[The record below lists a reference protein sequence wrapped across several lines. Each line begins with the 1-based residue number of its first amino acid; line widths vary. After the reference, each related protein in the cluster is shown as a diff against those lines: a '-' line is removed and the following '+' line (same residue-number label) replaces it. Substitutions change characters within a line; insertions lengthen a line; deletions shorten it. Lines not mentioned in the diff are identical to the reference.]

1 MADHSTL
8 KDLYS
13 PFIPNLTL
21 YKAKVIFTPKKN
33 KAKVIELEKKTI
45 VFSLFPLKIEMQAE

>member
-1 MADHSTL
+1 MLKYQSLQYVADHSTL

-21 YKAKVIFTPKKN
+21 FKAKVIK
-33 KAKVIELEKKTI
+33 LEKKTI